1 MDSKLAEYRARKRRE
16 EFIQSSKCKLL
27 SFFNGKKYKM
37 EDTQIKVCKA
47 ENTAL
52 NPILQIDYPTLQLL

>member
-16 EFIQSSKCKLL
+16 EFIQSSKYKLL

-47 ENTAL
+47 ENAAL
-52 NPILQIDYPTLQLL
+52 NPILQID

>member
-1 MDSKLAEYRARKRRE
+1 MDSKLTEYRARKRRE
-16 EFIQSSKCKLL
+16 EFIQSSKIKLL

-47 ENTAL
+47 V
-52 NPILQIDYPTLQLL
+52 NPILRLDYPTLQLL

>member
-47 ENTAL
+47 ENTA
-52 NPILQIDYPTLQLL
+52 